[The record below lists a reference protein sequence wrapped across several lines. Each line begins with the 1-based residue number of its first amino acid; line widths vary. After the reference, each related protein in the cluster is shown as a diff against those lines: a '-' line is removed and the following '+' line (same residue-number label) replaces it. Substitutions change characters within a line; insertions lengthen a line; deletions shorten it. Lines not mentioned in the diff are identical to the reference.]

1 MEEKILKE
9 LSKMND
15 QIEKLL
21 ILDLLKNKVKRDDI
35 TKLLKIS
42 SVKVSSV
49 QKYLKNNK

>member
-9 LSKMND
+9 LSRMND

-21 ILDLLKNKVKRDDI
+21 VLELLKNKVKRDDI

-42 SVKVSSV
+42 SVKVSSI
-49 QKYLKNNK
+49 QKCLKNDK